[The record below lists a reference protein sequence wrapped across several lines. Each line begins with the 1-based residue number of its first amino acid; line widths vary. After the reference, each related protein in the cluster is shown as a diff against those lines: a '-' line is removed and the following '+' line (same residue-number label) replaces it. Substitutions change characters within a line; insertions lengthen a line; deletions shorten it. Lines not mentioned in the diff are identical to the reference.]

1 MAFVDWEIKGR
12 EFVNCNC
19 NYGCPCQFNAL
30 PTHGNCQGVG
40 AYDIDQGH
48 FGDVRLDG
56 LQAAAIFQWPG
67 PIHEGHGIF
76 QAIIDARAN
85 EAQREALRKILYG
98 EETEPGATV
107 WNVFMTTVST
117 VLEPVYKDIQFEVDV
132 EARQARLL
140 VPGLI
145 ESTGEPIRNPVTGET
160 HRARIDLPDGFE
172 YTVAEMGSGTSTISE
187 SIPMALNDS
196 YGQFAHI
203 HLSTHGV
210 VR

>member
-1 MAFVDWEIKGR
+1 MALVEWEIKGR

-30 PTHGNCQGVG
+30 PTYGNCQGIG

-56 LQAAAIFQWPG
+56 LRAAAIFQWPG
-67 PIHEGHGIF
+67 PIHEGDGTL
-76 QAIIDARAN
+76 QAVIDERAT
-85 EAQREALRKILYG
+85 ETQREALRKILYG
-98 EETEPGATV
+98 EETEAGSTV

-117 VLEPVYKDIQFEVDV
+117 VLEPLYKAIQFEVDV
-132 EARQARLL
+132 EARRAKLR
-140 VPGLI
+140 VPGLL
-145 ESTGEPIRNPVTGET
+145 ESTGEPIRNPVTGAE
-160 HRARIDLPDGFE
+160 HRARIDLPNGFE
-172 YTVAEMGSGTSTISE
+172 YSVAEMGSGTSTISDR
-187 SIPMALNDS
+187 IPMTLNDS

-210 VR
+210 IR